1 MLFALSFDLFPFP
14 SLQASFSLCV
24 IVFSSSGSCLCQPLI
39 SSNLIVQGLPEK
51 LVVSRDADCCL
62 FNDPMPPE
70 RCPLAPLCPVCK
82 LFLGEHVN
90 VNKPPLNRTDIS
102 SAVPVVHQDWIV
114 FFHILSGLLLV
125 VPQHSWVCMSLVA
138 ILRAPDQSWHC
149 LVVHLF
155 GLLLESFLTGKV
167 KGVSGQRDVKRKKTR
182 KAITRHSF

>member
-1 MLFALSFDLFPFP
+1 MTLVRAMLFALSFDLSPFP
-14 SLQASFSLCV
+14 SLQVSISLCV
-24 IVFSSSGSCLCQPLI
+24 IMFSSSGSCLCQPLI
-39 SSNLIVQGLPEK
+39 CSNLCAQGFPEK
-51 LVVSRDADCCL
+51 WVVSRDAGHCP

-70 RCPLAPLCPVCK
+70 RCPLAPLCPVWK

-90 VNKPPLNRTDIS
+90 VNMPSLNRTDIS

-155 GLLLESFLTGKV
+155 GLHLEKSLSLPVRSRVAQV
-167 KGVSGQRDVKRKKTR
+167 KGM
-182 KAITRHSF
+182 